1 MVTLSHCLLTYARL
15 KPNVPPPRAMAMAI
29 SASVTVSM
37 GLERKGAL
45 MVIFLVRRLPSSTS
59 PGEKSM

>member
-1 MVTLSHCLLTYARL
+1 
-15 KPNVPPPRAMAMAI
+15 MAMAI

-45 MVIFLVRRLPSSTS
+45 MVIFLVSELLSCY
-59 PGEKSM
+59 

>member
-1 MVTLSHCLLTYARL
+1 
-15 KPNVPPPRAMAMAI
+15 MAMAI